1 MAGSKKQRLYEVLG
15 VAPSAT
21 AQEIKKAYHRMALR
35 MHPDKNPSEER
46 EVRGCVYM
54 LCILLTRL
62 PRPQTPS
69 SSDCSASTPSL
80 ATRSSGAWLLRVS
93 TCAEV

>member
-15 VAPSAT
+15 VEPTAT

-46 EVRGCVYM
+46 EVRGRAYGAALSADPSAKAANAKFLSLQRVYAILSDEEQRCVAPESVNV
-54 LCILLTRL
+54 R
-62 PRPQTPS
+62 
-69 SSDCSASTPSL
+69 
-80 ATRSSGAWLLRVS
+80 
-93 TCAEV
+93 